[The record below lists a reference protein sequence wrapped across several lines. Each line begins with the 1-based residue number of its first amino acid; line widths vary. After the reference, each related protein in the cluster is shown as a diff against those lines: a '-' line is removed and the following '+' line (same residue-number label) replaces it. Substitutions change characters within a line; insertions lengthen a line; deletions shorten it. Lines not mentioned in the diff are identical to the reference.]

1 MTISKRDLF
10 NMTPGQKAAGR
21 EMWKH
26 TAEDGP
32 GKGMVAMSSTDYELT
47 SIKTW
52 IRYVNS
58 KSEEL
63 CVIECEIY
71 HQPNSDGVAVG
82 MLSGMCPKCGNC
94 FLVNEGNKTMQLG
107 HVTYR
112 NAPAWLK
119 THWSFH
125 KRSLNQLTMEDDK
138 ILLVSSPERWLCD
151 YCKGWCVKVTEN
163 IASDNHSG
171 GAVIYSAAS
180 VGSLARDAAASGPSP
195 AGDAGVRA
203 DDFDL

>member
-10 NMTPGQKAAGR
+10 QMTPGQLAAGR
-21 EMWKH
+21 KMWKH
-26 TAEDGP
+26 TADDGSI
-32 GKGMVAMSSTDYELT
+32 AMSSTDYEMT
-47 SIKTW
+47 SLKTW

-71 HQPNSDGVAVG
+71 HQPNADGVAVG

-112 NAPAWLK
+112 HAPAWLK
-119 THWSFH
+119 THWSFY
-125 KRSLNQLTMEDDK
+125 KRSLNQIVLEDDK
-138 ILLVSSPERWLCD
+138 ILLVSSPERWACD
-151 YCKGWCVKVTEN
+151 YCKSWCVKVTEN
-163 IASDNHSG
+163 IASDNYKG
-171 GAVIYSAAS
+171 VAVMYSSAS
-180 VGSLARDAAASGPSP
+180 AKALDVGSAVHNDPVIAAAK
-195 AGDAGVRA
+195 R
-203 DDFDL
+203 DDFDI